1 MDEDSSKEIVKNVLK
16 IFFENYKKIYI
27 FHTILVIL
35 LIFGSIIVLVDNRLV
50 NFFELSIA
58 NPFGIILSIFIQN
71 SLPGL
76 AVNIFSIYLIILAFT
91 VSSALLKFY
100 NFSLKNDFP
109 KYFILSPVLS
119 SVLAN
124 LLTYAILTVYN
135 LDYVRLSGFHV
146 FIQALI
152 GLTFIMILYMFLML
166 KGYKKIFSPASLTI
180 IVAVTLYIVYGVQ
193 AFGLGTFMF
202 DFQKFS
208 SLIFGLLSGFIIVKL
223 KFD

>member
-193 AFGLGTFMF
+193 AFGLGAFMF